1 MLENYDSNAPSR
13 DDEKHSAVNEY
24 LQRAAAATDAGD
36 AVLGMHL
43 YLAAFEE
50 AASMS
55 NVPSEDAMRGLKEAW
70 ALACQHRERAL
81 AEYIFEKMEPFLSSA
96 ELDACV
102 AQLQGLA
109 LDRLEEFGVSRKDIE
124 EMTEM
129 ISRDLMSMGVEVGV
143 DLGLGVGA
151 IKVGPDGV
159 RHMET
164 LLPKA
169 AGVPEA
175 LVPEALEAPEA
186 AEIPQSAEI
195 ELAAEPVD
203 SCGCPG
209 CGCDSSSG
217 EGGDGNQRN
226 QRETADQFLAKA
238 AEELAAKMG
247 SIEVPPLNYS
257 TLAGYDSVVGI
268 MRDFGIGLED
278 DPEFQKLVSLLNTR
292 HGLDGMP
299 AIDSLLFQSP
309 AREDANRFVAAT
321 VGELKRPAMRMHME
335 ENLQGL
341 PLLCVTT
348 QADEAL
354 KPGNLRNAFANGGVL
369 VLENIDLWTPPAMDV
384 PDEHGKGSFLAAQLT
399 RGAREAINLIRAAVD
414 NPDVYVLATAATGA
428 PIDDFFLDV
437 LEPLSAVDIAYPTP
451 EERYDIWMDI
461 AREHPSL
468 RSVNRAD
475 LVRLSANMPRYDIYM
490 AAREA
495 VEEAYK
501 LGLVSRRYC
510 PVARDNIF
518 DKLAAYQP
526 LDSAE
531 YHELEEAVVDDFR
544 REIAGLEDFLR
555 STDV

>member
-1 MLENYDSNAPSR
+1 MLENCDSNAPSR

-24 LQRAAAATDAGD
+24 LQRAAAASDAGD

-50 AASMS
+50 AASAS

-70 ALACQHRERAL
+70 ALACQYRERAL

-96 ELDACV
+96 EHEACV
-102 AQLQGLA
+102 AQLQSLA
-109 LDRLEEFGVSRKDIE
+109 LDRLEEFGVSRQDIE

-129 ISRDLMSMGVEVGV
+129 ISRDLMSMGMEVGV
-143 DLGLGVGA
+143 DVGLGIGA
-151 IKVGPDGV
+151 IQVGPDGV
-159 RHMET
+159 RHTPISFPRVSE
-164 LLPKA
+164 PE
-169 AGVPEA
+169 VPVE
-175 LVPEALEAPEA
+175 V
-186 AEIPQSAEI
+186 
-195 ELAAEPVD
+195 ELAAEPVEVSAD
-203 SCGCPG
+203 PDDCGESCGCSG
-209 CGCDSSSG
+209 CGCGSGSADAAQDSG
-217 EGGDGNQRN
+217 QH
-226 QRETADQFLAKA
+226 ETVDQFLAKA
-238 AEELAAKMG
+238 AEELAFKMG
-247 SIEVPPLNYS
+247 GEEVPPFDYS
-257 TLAGYDSVVGI
+257 TLAGYDSVVSI
-268 MRDFGIGLED
+268 MREFGIGLQD

-292 HGLDGMP
+292 HGLDRMP

-348 QADEAL
+348 QADGAL
-354 KPGNLRNAFANGGVL
+354 KPGNLRNVFANGGVL
-369 VLENIDLWTPPAMDV
+369 VLENIDLWTPPALDAQ
-384 PDEHGKGSFLAAQLT
+384 DEHGKGGFLAAQLS

-414 NPDVYVLATAATGA
+414 NPEVYVLATAATGA

-501 LGLVSRRYC
+501 LGLISRKYC
-510 PVARDNIF
+510 PVTRDNIF

-526 LDSAE
+526 LESAE
-531 YHELEEAVVDDFR
+531 YHELEEAVISDFR
-544 REIAGLEDFLR
+544 QEIAGLEDFLR
-555 STDV
+555 NTDV